1 MYVNLTSSNL
11 KLDSMFQKDVYVRR
25 RVELKKL
32 VNKGIALFLGNT
44 ESPMNYTDNTYHFR
58 QDSSFLYFFGI
69 EHPALAAI
77 IDFESGD
84 EVVFGNDVD
93 MEDIIWMGVQP
104 LLKDTALK
112 VGIEKTAPFNNV
124 IDVVNKA
131 ISQGRQVHFLPP
143 YRGETKI
150 TLGDMLGISPS
161 KVNNYRSLELVK
173 AVIKLRSI
181 KDALEIAEIE
191 NACAI
196 GFEMHVTA
204 MKMAV
209 AGESEQRIAGLVE
222 AIPLKYGGHYSF
234 PVILTQNGQTLHNH
248 NHGGILKEGNLMLVD
263 CGAESHLRYASDF
276 TRTVPVNGKFTQKQ
290 KEIYQIVLDTNN
302 AATAAAKPGITYQ
315 QVHLQAAKVIAQ
327 GLKDLGLMKGDVDAA
342 VKAGA
347 HALFF
352 PHGLGHMMGLDVH
365 DMENLGQI
373 YVGYDDVTR
382 PIDQFGTAYL
392 RLGRKLEKGF
402 VITNEPGI
410 YFIPALIDKWKSEKI
425 NIDFINFDK
434 VNEYRD
440 FGGIRLEDDLLITEK
455 GCRLLGERVPI
466 TFNEIENTVGR

>member
-1 MYVNLTSSNL
+1 
-11 KLDSMFQKDVYVRR
+11 MFQKEVYIRR

-32 VNKGIALFLGNT
+32 MNKGIALFLGNVD
-44 ESPMNYTDNTYHFR
+44 SPMNYADNTFHFR

-69 EHPALAAI
+69 NHPGMAAI

-84 EVVFGNDVD
+84 EVIYGNDVD
-93 MEDIIWMGVQP
+93 IEDIIWMGVQP
-104 LLKDTALK
+104 LLKDKALMVGVQKTEAFNK
-112 VGIEKTAPFNNV
+112 VA
-124 IDVVNKA
+124 DAVNAA
-131 ISQGRQVHFLPP
+131 IKQNRHIHFLPP
-143 YRGETKI
+143 YRGENKI
-150 TLGDMLGISPS
+150 ILGDMLGISPS

-181 KDALEIAEIE
+181 KDDFEIAEIE
-191 NACAI
+191 KACAI
-196 GFEMHVTA
+196 GYEMHVTA

-209 AGESEQRIAGLVE
+209 AGESEQRIAGIIE

-234 PVILTQNGQTLHNH
+234 PVILSQNGQTLHNH
-248 NHGGILKEGNLMLVD
+248 DHSGILKEGRLMLTD
-263 CGAESHLRYASDF
+263 CGAESQMRYASDF
-276 TRTVPVNGKFTQKQ
+276 TRTTPVNGKFTQKQ

-302 AATAAAKPGITYQ
+302 FATANAKPGITYQ
-315 QVHLQAAKVIAQ
+315 NVHLGAAKIITQ

-347 HALFF
+347 HALFM

-365 DMENLGQI
+365 DMEDLGQI
-373 YVGYDDVTR
+373 YVGYDEITR

-392 RLGRKLEKGF
+392 RMGRKLEPGF

-410 YFIPALIDKWKSEKI
+410 YFIPALIDKWQSEKI
-425 NIDFINFDK
+425 NAEFINFDK
-434 VNEYRD
+434 VNSYRD
-440 FGGIRLEDDLLITEK
+440 FGGIRLEDDLLITDK

-466 TFNEIENTVGR
+466 TIEEVENRVGK